1 MNPPTNHFR
10 CVLYAIRTIFRVL
23 PALGRSTDHAN
34 PPPGL
39 SLKHF
44 AVGGVICALLLVS
57 TLIGVVA
64 LVLTL
69 VTAK

>member
-1 MNPPTNHFR
+1 MITRTNHVR
-10 CVLYAIRTIFRVL
+10 CVLYAMRTILRVL
-23 PALGRSTDHAN
+23 PALGSEKDHLH

-39 SLKHF
+39 SFKHF